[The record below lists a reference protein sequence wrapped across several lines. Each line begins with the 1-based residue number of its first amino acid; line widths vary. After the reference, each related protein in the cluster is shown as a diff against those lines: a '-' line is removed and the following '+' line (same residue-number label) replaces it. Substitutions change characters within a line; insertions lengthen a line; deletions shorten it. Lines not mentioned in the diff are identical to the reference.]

1 MTGNST
7 RGLMGRLSR
16 LGVVAV
22 GAALLLAACG
32 GSGGSSGSKVTLT
45 LWQNYGTESNATA
58 TTNLVNAFEKLH
70 PDISINVVAQP
81 ADNYFAL
88 LQAAAISKTGPD
100 LAVMWTGLF
109 TLQYDSYLEN
119 LKSYVPQSDLNRMLG
134 MKWVAPGFNTA
145 NGAYVIPL
153 EDQFYIGF
161 YNKSL
166 FAKAG
171 ITQVPQNWS
180 ELTADCQLFKAM
192 GTNCLYY
199 GADSQALGAEF
210 YPYYDLSYLMIGA
223 LSVSQWEELYSGK
236 IAWTDPTVE
245 AQLTNWANLHADSYT
260 NTNVISSGDSLI
272 ALEKGQA
279 AMIVDGNWD
288 TQTLYQS
295 MGSNLG
301 TFVPPYS
308 DTAINGV
315 VQYPGD
321 GFSMT
326 TYSQHKAQA
335 AEFLQFLTTSQA
347 ASIVNESGLIP
358 DLSGST
364 TSNPVN
370 QDMLNFAAKDGM
382 TPYPMIDNVTTVDV
396 VNAGSKVL
404 PQLLAG
410 QISVSTAAQDLEQA
424 WQALPAS
431 ERGSSWA
438 SFTASS

>member
-1 MTGNST
+1 
-7 RGLMGRLSR
+7 MGRLSR

-109 TLQYDSYLEN
+109 ALQYDSYLEN

-192 GTNCLYY
+192 GTTCLYY
-199 GADSQALGAEF
+199 GADTQALGAEF

-260 NTNVISSGDSLI
+260 NANVISSGDSLI

-288 TQTLYQS
+288 TATLYQS

-308 DTAINGV
+308 DTTINGV

-326 TYSQHKAQA
+326 TYSQHKTQA

-358 DLSGST
+358 DLSGSM

>member
-16 LGVVAV
+16 FGAV
-22 GAALLLAACG
+22 TVGTALLLTAC
-32 GSGGSSGSKVTLT
+32 GSGGSGSQTTLT

-58 TTNLVNAFEKLH
+58 TTNLVKAFEALH
-70 PDISINVVAQP
+70 PSIKINVVAQP

-109 TLQYDSYLEN
+109 TLQYDSYLQN
-119 LKSYVPQSDLNRMLG
+119 LKSYIPQSDLSDMLG
-134 MKWVAPGFNTA
+134 MQWVAPGFNTA

-166 FAKAG
+166 FTKAG
-171 ITQVPQNWS
+171 ITSVPTNWTQ
-180 ELTADCQLFKAM
+180 LMTDCAAFKAM

-199 GADSQALGAEF
+199 GADTQALGAEF

-223 LSVSQWEELYSGK
+223 LGVSQWEDLYNGK
-236 IAWTDPTVE
+236 LSWTDPTVE
-245 AQLTNWANLHADSYT
+245 AQLSKWAALHQDGYT
-260 NTNVISSGDSLI
+260 NSNVISSGDSLI

-288 TQTLYQS
+288 TAALYQS

-308 DTAINGV
+308 DTSINGV
-315 VQYPGD
+315 VQFPGD
-321 GFSMT
+321 GYSMT
-326 TYSQHKAQA
+326 TYSQHKTQA
-335 AEFLQFLTTSQA
+335 AEFLQFLTTTQA
-347 ASIVNESGLIP
+347 ATIIDQSGLIP
-358 DLSGST
+358 DLNGST
-364 TSNPVN
+364 SSNPVN
-370 QDMLNFAAKDGM
+370 QDMLNFAAQDGF
-382 TPYPMIDNVTTVDV
+382 TPYPMLDNVTQVGV
-396 VNAGSKVL
+396 VNEGSKVL

-410 QISVSTAAQDLEQA
+410 QITVAQAAQDLQQA
-424 WQALPAS
+424 WQALPAGQ
-431 ERGSSWA
+431 RSSTWA
-438 SFTASS
+438 SYKAS

>member
-1 MTGNST
+1 
-7 RGLMGRLSR
+7 
-16 LGVVAV
+16 
-22 GAALLLAACG
+22 
-32 GSGGSSGSKVTLT
+32 
-45 LWQNYGTESNATA
+45 
-58 TTNLVNAFEKLH
+58 LVKAFEKLH
-70 PDISINVVAQP
+70 PNIQINVVAQP

-109 TLQYDSYLEN
+109 TLQYDSYLQN

-134 MKWVAPGFNTA
+134 MQWVAPGFDTA

-171 ITQVPQNWS
+171 ITQAPQNWS
-180 ELTADCQLFKAM
+180 QLTSDCQLFKAM
-192 GTNCLYY
+192 GTSCLYY

-210 YPYYDLSYLMIGA
+210 YPYYDLSYLMAGV
-223 LSVSQWEELYSGK
+223 LSVSQWEDLYSGK
-236 IAWTDPTVE
+236 TSWTDPTVE
-245 AQLTNWANLHADSYT
+245 AQLTKWANLHADGYT
-260 NTNVISSGDSLI
+260 NANVISAGDSLI

-308 DTAINGV
+308 DTSINAV

-326 TYSQHKAQA
+326 TYSQHKTQA
-335 AEFLQFLTTSQA
+335 AEFLQFLTTTQA
-347 ASIVNESGLIP
+347 AGIVDQSGLIP

-364 TSNPVN
+364 TNNPVN

-410 QISVSTAAQDLEQA
+410 QISVATAAQDLEQA
-424 WQALPAS
+424 WQQLPAS
-431 ERGSSWA
+431 ERGASW
-438 SFTASS
+438 STYKASS

>member
-7 RGLMGRLSR
+7 RGLMGRLGR
-16 LGVVAV
+16 LGAVAV
-22 GAALLLAACG
+22 GTALLLTACG
-32 GSGGSSGSKVTLT
+32 GSGGSGSKVTLT

-58 TTNLVNAFEKLH
+58 TTNLVKAFEKLH

-134 MKWVAPGFNTA
+134 MQWVAPGFNTA

-161 YNKSL
+161 YNKSV

-180 ELTADCQLFKAM
+180 ELTADCQLIKAM
-192 GTNCLYY
+192 GTYCLYY
-199 GADSQALGAEF
+199 GGDTQALGAEF

-223 LSVSQWEELYSGK
+223 LPVSEWEDLYSGK
-236 IAWTDPTVE
+236 IPWTDPTVE
-245 AQLTNWANLHADSYT
+245 AQLTKWAALHAAGYT
-260 NTNVISSGDSLI
+260 NSNVISSGDALT
-272 ALEKGQA
+272 ALEKGQT

-288 TQTLYQS
+288 TAALYQS

-321 GFSMT
+321 GYSMT

-335 AEFLQFLTTSQA
+335 AEFLQFVTTSQA
-347 ASIVNESGLIP
+347 ATIVDQSGLIP
-358 DLSGST
+358 DVSGST
-364 TSNPVN
+364 SSNPVN
-370 QDMLNFAAKDGM
+370 QDMLNFAAQDAM
-382 TPYPMIDNVTTVDV
+382 TPYPMIDNVTQVGV
-396 VNAGSKVL
+396 VNDGSKVL

-410 QISVSTAAQDLEQA
+410 QLTVSQAAQDLQQA
-424 WQALPAS
+424 WQALPAGQ
-431 ERGSSWA
+431 RSSTWA
-438 SFTASS
+438 SYKA